1 MSIGKR
7 KKRDGGDQVDLGREA
22 WILLNPVLTTGV
34 FTVVFGRIAHISTDG
49 IPEFLFYMAGNIL
62 WSYFYGCLTTVGNT
76 FIGNARLFGKVYF
89 PQIVTPVSVSLSK
102 LTTFGAQFVLF
113 LAFVLWYSAKG
124 MVHVTWWC
132 LATPLLLLELAC
144 LAMGVGMI
152 LASLT
157 AKYRDLQVLT
167 GFGIQLWMYATP
179 VVYPLSQIPGRWQW
193 LLMWNPAAS
202 VVECFR
208 RRWLGSGSPSIAY
221 LAVGA
226 GLTMIIFVFGMLLF
240 ERTQRNFMDTI

>member
-1 MSIGKR
+1 M
-7 KKRDGGDQVDLGREA
+7 
-22 WILLNPVLTTGV
+22 
-34 FTVVFGRIAHISTDG
+34 
-49 IPEFLFYMAGNIL
+49 
-62 WSYFYGCLTTVGNT
+62 
-76 FIGNARLFGKVYF
+76 
-89 PQIVTPVSVSLSK
+89 
-102 LTTFGAQFVLF
+102 F

>member
-1 MSIGKR
+1 MPCH
-7 KKRDGGDQVDLGREA
+7 GGGHDPG
-22 WILLNPVLTTGV
+22 
-34 FTVVFGRIAHISTDG
+34 F
-49 IPEFLFYMAGNIL
+49 
-62 WSYFYGCLTTVGNT
+62 
-76 FIGNARLFGKVYF
+76 
-89 PQIVTPVSVSLSK
+89 
-102 LTTFGAQFVLF
+102 
-113 LAFVLWYSAKG
+113 
-124 MVHVTWWC
+124 
-132 LATPLLLLELAC
+132 
-144 LAMGVGMI
+144 
-152 LASLT
+152 LT